1 MMKTL
6 TFFLIL
12 LSIAACTEP
21 EPIELVPDP
30 VEYQVRLEVECDS
43 CEVFMRFNGVD
54 LLVEDSI
61 YGNFLL
67 DTILFSGDTA
77 SIGGMC
83 QFGES
88 DSINARIYINDSI
101 VTDSTTYK
109 SSPEDEFVMTFVD
122 YIFE

>member
-1 MMKTL
+1 MKTL
-6 TFFLIL
+6 ALIIIL

-21 EPIELVPDP
+21 EIPQLQPDP
-30 VEYQVRLEVECDS
+30 IEYQVTLEVECDS

-54 LLVEDSI
+54 VLLQDST
-61 YGNFLL
+61 YGYYAL

-77 SIGGMC
+77 SIGGMA

-88 DSINARIYINDSI
+88 DTINALIYINGTI
-101 VTDSTTYK
+101 VTDSSSYK
-109 SSPEDEFVMTFVD
+109 STPDDEFVMTFVD